1 MKKMIHGGDIYRYP
15 DMIDF
20 SSNCNPF
27 GPPQRVQDAIC
38 RAAGQIGHY
47 PDVQCSLLRDAL
59 SAKLHVPGAWIFF
72 GNGAAEVIFAAVT
85 ALKPQKALLPAPTF
99 AEYTQALE
107 TVGCEIQYEQTAEAD
122 GFALPMD
129 FAEQITEDI
138 DMVFLCN
145 PNNPTGN
152 LLSREETERVIRR
165 AGALDCTVVLDEC
178 FLDFVENPDEFS
190 MLGELAAYP
199 HVILLKAFTKLY
211 AMAGVRLGYGISSNP
226 AIIEKLERS
235 VQPWNVS
242 SLAQAAGLAALAED
256 AYVRESL
263 TTLRAERAYLL
274 QALEKLGCRTY
285 ASQANYIFFRGE
297 TTLGEKLRAAGF
309 LVRDCSNYA
318 GLGKGYY
325 RVAVRLHEDN
335 VKLVQALAHIL
346 D

>member
-1 MKKMIHGGDIYRYP
+1 MKKMIHGGDIYRHP

-27 GPPQRVQDAIC
+27 GPPQSVQDAIC

-85 ALKPQKALLPAPTF
+85 ALKPKKALLPAPTF
-99 AEYTQALE
+99 AEYAQALE

-165 AGALDCTVVLDEC
+165 AGALGCTVVLDEC
-178 FLDFVENPDEFS
+178 FLDFVEKPDEFS

-242 SLAQAAGLAALAED
+242 SLSQAAGLAALTED

>member
-1 MKKMIHGGDIYRYP
+1 MKKMIHGGDIYRHP

-85 ALKPQKALLPAPTF
+85 ALKPKKALLPAPTF
-99 AEYTQALE
+99 AEYAQALE

-165 AGALDCTVVLDEC
+165 AGALGCTVVLDEC
-178 FLDFVENPDEFS
+178 FLDFVEKPDEFS

-211 AMAGVRLGYGISSNP
+211 AMAGARLGYGTRRNH
-226 AIIEKLERS
+226 
-235 VQPWNVS
+235 Q
-242 SLAQAAGLAALAED
+242 Q
-256 AYVRESL
+256 
-263 TTLRAERAYLL
+263 
-274 QALEKLGCRTY
+274 
-285 ASQANYIFFRGE
+285 
-297 TTLGEKLRAAGF
+297 
-309 LVRDCSNYA
+309 
-318 GLGKGYY
+318 
-325 RVAVRLHEDN
+325 
-335 VKLVQALAHIL
+335 
-346 D
+346 

>member
-1 MKKMIHGGDIYRYP
+1 MKKMIHGGDIYRHP

-27 GPPQRVQDAIC
+27 GPPQSVQDAIC

-85 ALKPQKALLPAPTF
+85 ALKPKKALLPAPTF
-99 AEYTQALE
+99 AEYAQALE
-107 TVGCEIQYEQTAEAD
+107 TVGCEIQYVQTAEAD

-165 AGALDCTVVLDEC
+165 AGALGCTVVLDEC

-242 SLAQAAGLAALAED
+242 SLAQAAGLAALVED

-335 VKLVQALAHIL
+335 VKLVQALTHIL

>member
-1 MKKMIHGGDIYRYP
+1 MKKMIHGGDIYRHP

-27 GPPQRVQDAIC
+27 GPPQSVQDAIC

-59 SAKLHVPGAWIFF
+59 SAKLHVPGTWIFF

-85 ALKPQKALLPAPTF
+85 ALKPKKALLPAPTF
-99 AEYTQALE
+99 AEYAQALE
-107 TVGCEIQYEQTAEAD
+107 TVGCEIQYVQTAEAD

-165 AGALDCTVVLDEC
+165 AGALGCTVVLDEC

-211 AMAGVRLGYGISSNP
+211 AMAGVRLGYGISSDP
-226 AIIEKLERS
+226 AIIEKLVRS
-235 VQPWNVS
+235 VQPGNVS

-256 AYVRESL
+256 VYVRESL
-263 TTLRAERAYLL
+263 TTLHAERAYLL

-297 TTLGEKLRAAGF
+297 TTLGGKLRAAGF

>member
-1 MKKMIHGGDIYRYP
+1 MKKMIHGGDIYRHP

-85 ALKPQKALLPAPTF
+85 ALKPKKALLPAPTF
-99 AEYTQALE
+99 AEYAQALE
-107 TVGCEIQYEQTAEAD
+107 TIGCEIQYVQTAEAD

-152 LLSREETERVIRR
+152 LLSREKTERVIRR
-165 AGALDCTVVLDEC
+165 AGALGCTVVLDEC
-178 FLDFVENPDEFS
+178 FLDFVGNPEEFT

-297 TTLGEKLRAAGF
+297 ATLGEKLRAAGF

-335 VKLVQALAHIL
+335 VKLVQALVHIL

>member
-38 RAAGQIGHY
+38 RVAGQIGHY

-59 SAKLHVPGAWIFF
+59 SVKLHVPGAWIFF

-85 ALKPQKALLPAPTF
+85 ALKPKKALLPAPTF
-99 AEYTQALE
+99 AEYAQALE

-165 AGALDCTVVLDEC
+165 AGALGCTVMLDEC

-242 SLAQAAGLAALAED
+242 SLAQAAGLAALTED

-297 TTLGEKLRAAGF
+297 TTLGEKLRAARF

>member
-1 MKKMIHGGDIYRYP
+1 MKKMIHGGDIYRHP

-85 ALKPQKALLPAPTF
+85 ALKPKKALLPAPTF
-99 AEYTQALE
+99 AEYAQALE

-178 FLDFVENPDEFS
+178 FLDFVENPEEFS

-211 AMAGVRLGYGISSNP
+211 AMAGVRLGDGLSSNP

-325 RVAVRLHEDN
+325 RVAVRLQEDN

>member
-1 MKKMIHGGDIYRYP
+1 MKKMIHGGDIYRHP

-27 GPPQRVQDAIC
+27 GPPQSVQDAIC

-85 ALKPQKALLPAPTF
+85 ALKPKKALLPAPTF
-99 AEYTQALE
+99 AEYAQALE
-107 TVGCEIQYEQTAEAD
+107 TVGCEIQYVQTAEAD

-165 AGALDCTVVLDEC
+165 AGALGCTVVLDEC

-190 MLGELAAYP
+190 ML
-199 HVILLKAFTKLY
+199 
-211 AMAGVRLGYGISSNP
+211 GISSNP

-335 VKLVQALAHIL
+335 VKLVQALTHIL

>member
-1 MKKMIHGGDIYRYP
+1 MKKMIHGGDIYRHP

-27 GPPQRVQDAIC
+27 GPPQSVQDAIC

-85 ALKPQKALLPAPTF
+85 ALKPKKALLPAPTF
-99 AEYTQALE
+99 AEYAQALE

-152 LLSREETERVIRR
+152 LLSREDTERVIRR
-165 AGALDCTVVLDEC
+165 AGALGCTVVLDEC

-211 AMAGVRLGYGISSNP
+211 AMAGARLGYGISSNP

-242 SLAQAAGLAALAED
+242 SLAQTAGLAALAED

-274 QALEKLGCRTY
+274 QALKKLGCRTY

-335 VKLVQALAHIL
+335 VKLVQALAHML

>member
-1 MKKMIHGGDIYRYP
+1 MKKMIHGGDIYRHP

-27 GPPQRVQDAIC
+27 GPPQSVQDAIC

-47 PDVQCSLLRDAL
+47 PDIQCSLLRDAL

-99 AEYTQALE
+99 AEYAQALE

-165 AGALDCTVVLDEC
+165 AGALGCTVVLDEC
-178 FLDFVENPDEFS
+178 FLDFVEKPDEFS

-242 SLAQAAGLAALAED
+242 SLSQAAGLAALTED

>member
-1 MKKMIHGGDIYRYP
+1 MKKMIHGGDIYRHP

-59 SAKLHVPGAWIFF
+59 SAKLHVPGTWIFF

-85 ALKPQKALLPAPTF
+85 ALKPKKALLPAPTF
-99 AEYTQALE
+99 AEYAQALE
-107 TVGCEIQYEQTAEAD
+107 TVGCEIQYVHTAEAD

-165 AGALDCTVVLDEC
+165 AGALGCTVVLDEC
-178 FLDFVENPDEFS
+178 FLDFVEKPEEFS
-190 MLGELAAYP
+190 MLGDLAAYP

-263 TTLRAERAYLL
+263 MTLRAERSYLL
-274 QALEKLGCRTY
+274 QALDKLGCRTY

-297 TTLGEKLRAAGF
+297 ETLGEKLRAAGF

-335 VKLVQALAHIL
+335 VKLVQAVAHIL

>member
-1 MKKMIHGGDIYRYP
+1 MKKMIHGGDIYRHP

-85 ALKPQKALLPAPTF
+85 ALKPKKALLPAPTF
-99 AEYTQALE
+99 AEYAQALE
-107 TVGCEIQYEQTAEAD
+107 TVGCEIQYKQTAEAD

-274 QALEKLGCRTY
+274 QALEKLGCHTY

>member
-211 AMAGVRLGYGISSNP
+211 AMAGARLGYGISSNP